1 MFSHSKRLD
10 ALRARIDAP
19 DGIGRLRRITSHFT
33 FSGDAAFQRG
43 NIRVNSELE
52 PAGCLGDL
60 GWYNLRLILWVM
72 GFRAPESVVAHTL
85 TPLRGDSSPAAV
97 PGEFSAELFFPGGV
111 TASMY
116 CSFLTENLQVSVI
129 AGDRGYITLDDFVLP
144 FFGAELDWHESQ
156 HFLEIDNCRW
166 NMRRHTRRGAVTEYA
181 GGEPDAQEVRM
192 IVAMNR
198 LVLDGVLD
206 PHWPKIAM
214 LTQRVMDACRASA
227 DADGKRVRL
236 GD

>member
-1 MFSHSKRLD
+1 MDGVMFSHSKRLD

-144 FFGAELDWHESQ
+144 FFGAELDWHES
-156 HFLEIDNCRW
+156 LE
-166 NMRRHTRRGAVTEYA
+166 HAASHAARRG
-181 GGEPDAQEVRM
+181 
-192 IVAMNR
+192 
-198 LVLDGVLD
+198 DGV
-206 PHWPKIAM
+206 
-214 LTQRVMDACRASA
+214 CRRRARRTGGANDRCYESA
-227 DADGKRVRL
+227 GTRWRP
-236 GD
+236 